1 MAKLSKKQQR
11 NIEDLWLIEGY
22 RKELD
27 IRIADLIRPLLEEA
41 KAWDVMSNEL
51 DDQVPESVR
60 NTWDEVDSDRQMRW
74 HVTDEYRVWKESLE
88 ILRKA
93 SR

>member
-74 HVTDEYRVWKESLE
+74 LVTDEYRVWKEALE